1 MLGYLLSVFHCSGN
15 HVRAADLDWIV
26 GPRYSLGRVHSGVPK
41 GGRAGISKNVTKGGS
56 QLTWEGGRA
65 GISKNVT
72 DTKRDR
78 RGVTTDLRGGQGRN
92 KQKRYRHK
100 T

>member
-1 MLGYLLSVFHCSGN
+1 MTD
-15 HVRAADLDWIV
+15 A
-26 GPRYSLGRVHSGVPK
+26 
-41 GGRAGISKNVTKGGS
+41 GS

-78 RGVTTDLRGGQGRN
+78 RGVTTDLGGGQGRN
-92 KQKRYRHK
+92 KQKRDQRGVTNDLGGGK
-100 T
+100 GRNKQKRDQRGVTTDLLDVEILSAQQCLVIDANLQLS